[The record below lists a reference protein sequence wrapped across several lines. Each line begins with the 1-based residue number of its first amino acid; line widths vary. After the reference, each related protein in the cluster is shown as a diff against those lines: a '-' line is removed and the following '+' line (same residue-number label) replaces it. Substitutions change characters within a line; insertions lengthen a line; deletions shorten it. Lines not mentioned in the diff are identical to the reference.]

1 MAATPKTGTLF
12 FKGSRG
18 TYNVNIYVS
27 DVANALITLSANGTA
42 GTGSPTFWRCPEAV
56 TLVDYAQVTGTA
68 DTLSLT
74 IQQDGANRPASILPY
89 ATYLTTINT
98 RPAVNMTFP
107 AGALIGAIQNA

>member
-1 MAATPKTGTLF
+1 MF
-12 FKGSRG
+12 FRG
-18 TYNVNIYVS
+18 ARQTYNVNVYIS
-27 DVANALITLSANGTA
+27 DISNALITLSANGSA

-74 IQQDGANRPASILPY
+74 MQQDGANKPASILPY

-98 RPAVNMTFP
+98 RPNVNLTFP